1 MLPLCGCGCWLAKA
15 PADSAANASA
25 TTPARTRVLRLSTIM
40 GIPPMGWTLAAET
53 RQIDG
58 SIESVPCKP
67 QKSLRARRVP
77 AAVCRVGAELAL
89 DLFACQGLV
98 HAAADVRLTVLEYTP
113 VS

>member
-40 GIPPMGWTLAAET
+40 GIPPMRWTLAAET

-58 SIESVPCKP
+58 SIESVPCELQKP
-67 QKSLRARRVP
+67 LRARRIP
-77 AAVCRVGAELAL
+77 AAVSRVGAELAL
-89 DLFACQGLV
+89 DLFAPERLV
-98 HAAADVRLTVLEYTP
+98 HAAADMRLALLEHAA
-113 VS
+113 